1 MTGAAAFPRPR
12 FRTHGLETM
21 KRWMKIGIVLAGYVL
36 AFIANVA
43 FVASYD
49 RHFTAA
55 DNQTSGGMI
64 AGAELI
70 YGTGVFLLVALAPT
84 LLALWF
90 MRKSRPVWSWFTG
103 FGLAF
108 AILGLPAVLST
119 LAIRE
124 PPRAPLIMLASVM
137 GVAQMLGSPLWIGGF
152 ALFAWLAPARDLR
165 RRMLFATAIEVAVG
179 ACAVGH
185 FLMRWRPF

>member
-1 MTGAAAFPRPR
+1 MV
-12 FRTHGLETM
+12 
-21 KRWMKIGIVLAGYVL
+21 GIVLAGYGL
-36 AFIANVA
+36 AFIASVA
-43 FVASYD
+43 AVAIYD
-49 RHFTAA
+49 WHFTAA
-55 DNQTSGGMI
+55 DNQTMGGMI
-64 AGAELI
+64 AGGELM

-90 MRKSRPVWSWFTG
+90 MRKSRPAWSWFTG

-108 AILGLPAVLST
+108 AILGLAAVLAT

-124 PPRAPLIMLASVM
+124 PPRATLIMLAGVI

-165 RRMLFATAIEVAVG
+165 RRMLFAAAIEVAVG

-185 FLMRWRPF
+185 FLMRWPPS

>member
-1 MTGAAAFPRPR
+1 
-12 FRTHGLETM
+12 M
-21 KRWMKIGIVLAGYVL
+21 KRWMKVGIVLAGWGL
-36 AFIANVA
+36 AIIASVA
-43 FVASYD
+43 FVALYD

-70 YGTGVFLLVALAPT
+70 YGTGIFLLVALAPT
-84 LLALWF
+84 SLALWF
-90 MRKSRPVWSWFTG
+90 TRKSRGVWAWFTG

-108 AILGLPAVLST
+108 AILGLPAVLLT

-124 PPRAPLIMLASVM
+124 PPHTPLIVLAGVI

-152 ALFAWLAPARDLR
+152 AIFAWLAPAPDLR
-165 RRMLFATAIEVAVG
+165 RRMLFATAIEVVVG

-185 FLMRWRPF
+185 FLLRWPPL